1 VSKEARDLVAISST
15 NQERFWNIL
24 RLTER
29 MENTGDFEWSMVF
42 HPKDI
47 NFNLYSLDIISS
59 IIKQIPV
66 GENIEANLRRS
77 WLEKFLKND
86 GFSKILE
93 QLELAFTLCRE
104 SKEHEDAFLMSERAN
119 NISRFID
126 KMLRLIK
133 IFIFAVV

>member
-1 VSKEARDLVAISST
+1 
-15 NQERFWNIL
+15 
-24 RLTER
+24 

-66 GENIEANLRRS
+66 GENIEATLRRS

-93 QLELAFTLCRE
+93 
-104 SKEHEDAFLMSERAN
+104 
-119 NISRFID
+119 
-126 KMLRLIK
+126 
-133 IFIFAVV
+133 